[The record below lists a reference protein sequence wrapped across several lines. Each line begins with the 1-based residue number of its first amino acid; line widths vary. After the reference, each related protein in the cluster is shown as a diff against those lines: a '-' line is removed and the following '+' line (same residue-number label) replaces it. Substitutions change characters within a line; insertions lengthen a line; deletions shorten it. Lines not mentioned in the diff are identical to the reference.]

1 MAKQF
6 TDDEKQFLKRLEELM
21 ERVDKRFQEE
31 VTDFL
36 EPHLQLLAEPLLK
49 RQGQAYL
56 YCGGHAEAERKRLVI
71 LPPYIEPDCA
81 LAGIV
86 LVRLKGNMAFVKA
99 DHRDFLGAILSL
111 GIKREKFGDLYVV
124 EDGCYVY
131 TSAEIADY
139 LILNCPRVKGVR
151 LEAQSVALTDW
162 LPPEPAV
169 KPITALV
176 ASMRIDTI
184 AAHGFGL
191 SRAKTIELIKQG
203 KVKLNHQEVA
213 DADEM
218 CQAGDV
224 ISFRGKG
231 KLKIAEVAG
240 ETKKGKLR
248 VELLKYI

>member
-1 MAKQF
+1 MAKQL
-6 TDDEKQFLKRLEELM
+6 TDDEKQFLKRLEELT
-21 ERVDKRFQEE
+21 ERVEKRFQEE

-36 EPHLQLLAEPLLK
+36 EPHLQLLAEPVLK

-86 LVRLKGNMAFVKA
+86 LVHLQGNMAFVKA

-131 TSAEIADY
+131 ASAEIADY
-139 LILNCPRVKGVR
+139 LLLNCPRVKGVR
-151 LEAQSVALTDW
+151 MEAKVVPLADW

-169 KPITALV
+169 KPIMALV

-203 KVKLNHQEVA
+203 KVRINHQEVT
-213 DADEM
+213 DADEV